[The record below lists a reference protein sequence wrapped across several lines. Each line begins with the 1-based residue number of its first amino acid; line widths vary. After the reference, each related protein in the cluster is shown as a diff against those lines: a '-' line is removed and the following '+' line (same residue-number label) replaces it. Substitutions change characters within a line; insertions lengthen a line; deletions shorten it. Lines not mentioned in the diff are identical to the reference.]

1 MNTARLNSAISEFMT
16 NRKMR
21 TDYYKN
27 NWDERISQKEFY
39 QAFTREKLLTMTE
52 EEFLEY
58 ISKLWSMIIWGNKQ
72 YVVDK
77 LIADNG
83 FDNLKKQLVELLYDG
98 LKNIPQVVLYG
109 DFKERTPILAF
120 NIRGMDSFQV
130 ADLLNNKYDIAIR
143 CGTHCAPLMHQH
155 LNTVKNGIVRVSLSF
170 MNIKE
175 EIQFF
180 IKAIQ
185 EISEGN
191 YDN

>member
-1 MNTARLNSAISEFMT
+1 
-16 NRKMR
+16 MR

-83 FDNLKKQLVELLYDG
+83 FDNLKKQLVELLYGNAPVEKRWD
-98 LKNIPQVVLYG
+98 
-109 DFKERTPILAF
+109 
-120 NIRGMDSFQV
+120 
-130 ADLLNNKYDIAIR
+130 R
-143 CGTHCAPLMHQH
+143 C
-155 LNTVKNGIVRVSLSF
+155 V
-170 MNIKE
+170 
-175 EIQFF
+175 
-180 IKAIQ
+180 
-185 EISEGN
+185 
-191 YDN
+191 